1 MYDTVDEVLAHD
13 GGDYLAPMGPDLI
26 RRLQDYT
33 DYRNARRRFGLWP
46 YERTSM
52 SAVGPSA
59 RLAEGMSDISFGFQD
74 SLSLSRHPRVR
85 DAAVRAIEEYGPH
98 SASAPF
104 WQGRNV
110 LADETADELRKI
122 AGMDQIVYF
131 STGWAAAHATIQALI
146 RPWDYVV
153 FDRLCH
159 SSLMLGLASATKNH
173 KTFRHNDVEHAR
185 ERLAAIRAENTECGI
200 MVVTEST
207 FSVDADYPDLALLQ
221 EYCHEY
227 GATLL
232 VDSSHDLGAMGPGG
246 TGQVGA
252 AGLYGDVDLL
262 VSSFSK
268 TFAFTG
274 GFLATRSEAVA
285 NYVRLVGSAQMFSNS
300 ITPVALG
307 IVGEAARIVR
317 SPEGDVRR
325 ARLHRNVQR
334 LRAGFEAAGLRVTGM
349 LSPLVP
355 VHVEP
360 WSIIGRLGVELLDRG
375 LSANAVEFPAV
386 ARGTAR
392 FRFQVMSDHTDEQI
406 DRAVAA
412 FMDAYEACGGTIVD
426 VDLTAEEASPSS
438 ANGSSSSS
446 SGEQVA
452 AHA

>member
-1 MYDTVDEVLAHD
+1 MYDTVDEVLARD
-13 GGDYLAPMGPDLI
+13 GGDFLAFMGPDILA
-26 RRLQDYT
+26 RVQDYT
-33 DYRNARRRFGLWP
+33 DYRAARRRFGMWP
-46 YERTSM
+46 YERTSRGE
-52 SAVGPSA
+52 VGPSA
-59 RLAEGMSDISFGFQD
+59 DLVEGPSDISFGFQD

-85 DAAVRAIEEYGPH
+85 DAAIKAIEKYGPH

-104 WQGRNV
+104 WQGRNI
-110 LADETADELRKI
+110 LADETADELR
-122 AGMDQIVYF
+122 QIVGVDHIVYC
-131 STGWAAAHATIQALI
+131 STGWAAAHAPIQALV

-159 SSLMLGLASATKNH
+159 SSLMYGIQAATK
-173 KTFRHNDVEHAR
+173 KTKSFRHNDIEHAR
-185 ERLAAIRAENTECGI
+185 ERLAAIRAEHSDCGI
-200 MVVTEST
+200 LVVTEST
-207 FSVDADYPDLALLQ
+207 FSVDADYPDLAALQ
-221 EYCHEY
+221 DYCHEF

-252 AGLYGDVDLL
+252 AGLYGTVDLL

-274 GFLATRSEAVA
+274 GFLATPNEAVA
-285 NYVRLVGSAQMFSNS
+285 NYVRFLGSAQMFSNS

-307 IVGEAARIVR
+307 VVGEAARIVR

-325 ARLHRNVQR
+325 ARLQRNVER
-334 LRAGFEAAGLRVTGM
+334 LRAGMQAAGMRVTGM

-360 WSIIGRLGVELLDRG
+360 ASIIGSLGDELLRRG

-392 FRFQVMSDHTDEQI
+392 FRFQVMADHTDEQI
-406 DRAVAA
+406 DRAVTTFA
-412 FMDAYEACGGTIVD
+412 DAYKACGGTIVD
-426 VDLTAEEASPSS
+426 LDLTTAEAQPDLVGGLNS
-438 ANGSSSSS
+438 ADD
-446 SGEQVA
+446 QVA
-452 AHA
+452 ANA

>member
-13 GGDYLAPMGPDLI
+13 VGDFLAVNGPDLLG
-26 RRLQDYT
+26 RVQGYT
-33 DYRNARRRFGLWP
+33 DWRDARRKFAVWP
-46 YERTSM
+46 YERTSRGE
-52 SAVGPSA
+52 VGPSA
-59 RLAEGMSDISFGFQD
+59 ELTEGMSSISFGFQD
-74 SLSLSRHPRVR
+74 SLGLSRHPRVR
-85 DAAVRAIEEYGPH
+85 DAAIKAIEDHGPH

-104 WQGRNV
+104 WQGRNI
-110 LADETADELRKI
+110 LADEAADELRQI
-122 AGMDQIVYF
+122 AGMNHIVFF
-131 STGWAAAHATIQALI
+131 STGWAAAHAPIQALV

-159 SSLMLGLASATKNH
+159 SSLMFGAQAATQRRKS
-173 KTFRHNDVEHAR
+173 FRHNDIEHAR
-185 ERLAAIRAENTECGI
+185 ERLAAIRADNTECGI
-200 MVVTEST
+200 LVVTEST
-207 FSVDADYPDLALLQ
+207 FSVDADYPDLAVLQ
-221 EYCHEY
+221 DCCHEY

-232 VDSSHDLGAMGPGG
+232 VDSSHDLGAMGPSG

-252 AGLYGDVDLL
+252 AGLYGKVDLL

-285 NYVRLVGSAQMFSNS
+285 NYVRLLGSAQMFSNS

-307 IVGEAARIVR
+307 VVGEAARIVR
-317 SPEGDVRR
+317 SPEGDSRR
-325 ARLHRNVQR
+325 ARLQRNVER
-334 LRAGFEAAGLRVTGM
+334 LRMGFEAAGIRVTGM

-360 WSIIGRLGVELLDRG
+360 ASIIGPLGVELLNRG

-406 DRAVAA
+406 DRAVEI
-412 FMDAYEACGGTIVD
+412 FMDAYEACGGTLVD
-426 VDLTAEEASPSS
+426 LDLTAEEAASGLEGTMQGSS
-438 ANGSSSSS
+438 A
-446 SGEQVA
+446 EQLA
-452 AHA
+452 ANV